1 MRPTLDPQHGVEKM
15 KEAFCRRQLQSGH
28 NSSRFSSGRR
38 QTFSIG
44 SKRGDTQLSSLT
56 LDSSEGRRPSPAQKN
71 RVSSETTKPQL
82 LVIDHLGSIVNAT
95 NYNAFSEAGYAIDVA
110 GSASKALSLLKGPL
124 PDLIL
129 LEASLPGHSG
139 YDLEAFIQSLRQ
151 VPLILISDDG
161 SLKAKLQGLTL
172 GADDYLA
179 NPYHLQEL
187 LTRISVLLRR
197 WMNRHTTD
205 GIVTIDR
212 LTIDPARHQVFLSG
226 KAVEIGFREFD
237 VLSYFAR
244 NPRRFI
250 SRDELL
256 NKVWN
261 LPTPSVSHVVE
272 VCING
277 LRKKLLDRDK
287 QIIQSVR
294 GLGYSLGKPEE

>member
-1 MRPTLDPQHGVEKM
+1 M
-15 KEAFCRRQLQSGH
+15 
-28 NSSRFSSGRR
+28 SS
-38 QTFSIG
+38 Q
-44 SKRGDTQLSSLT
+44 
-56 LDSSEGRRPSPAQKN
+56 PAST
-71 RVSSETTKPQL
+71 VKPQL
-82 LVIDHLGSIVNAT
+82 LVIDHLGTIVNAT
-95 NYNAFSEAGYAIDVA
+95 NYNAFSQAGYAIDVA
-110 GSASKALSLLKGPL
+110 GSASKALSILKGPL

-129 LEASLPGHSG
+129 LEASLPAQSG

-161 SLKAKLQGLTL
+161 SLEAKLQGLIL

-187 LTRISVLLRR
+187 LIRISVLLRR
-197 WMNRHTTD
+197 WMNRHA
-205 GIVTIDR
+205 GEAAITIDH
-212 LTIDPARHQVFLSG
+212 LTIDPVRHQVFLKG
-226 KAVEIGFREFD
+226 KAVEVGFREFE

-244 NPRRFI
+244 NPHRFI

-261 LPTPSVSHVVE
+261 LPTPAITHVVE

-287 QIIQSVR
+287 QLIQGVR

>member
-1 MRPTLDPQHGVEKM
+1 M
-15 KEAFCRRQLQSGH
+15 
-28 NSSRFSSGRR
+28 
-38 QTFSIG
+38 
-44 SKRGDTQLSSLT
+44 
-56 LDSSEGRRPSPAQKN
+56 
-71 RVSSETTKPQL
+71 SSETIKPQL
-82 LVIDHLGSIVNAT
+82 LVIDHLRTIVNAT

-129 LEASLPGHSG
+129 LEASLPAHSG

-161 SLKAKLQGLTL
+161 SLEAKLQGLTL

-197 WMNRHTTD
+197 WMNRHTSD

-226 KAVEIGFREFD
+226 KAVEVGFREFD
-237 VLSYFAR
+237 LLSYFAR
-244 NPRRFI
+244 NPHRFI

-261 LPTPSVSHVVE
+261 LPTPSVTHVVE